1 MMHALFFVLGLV
13 LGSFGNVL
21 ISRLPQGRAIGG
33 RSQCPHCGKVL
44 TARELI
50 PLLSF
55 VMQRGECRRCDG
67 AISLRYPLV
76 ELASGLLF
84 LFALAFATSF
94 LEAFILALALW
105 FLLLIAVI
113 DAEQQR
119 IPDVL
124 NIPFVFLGI
133 LFNAL
138 SGSAD
143 PSGLLLGGGFFAV
156 FWGVSRGRW
165 TGSGDIILGAG
176 IGALLGGFREM
187 LLCLLFAYVAGALV
201 AAFLLLS
208 GRKTR
213 KDRLAFGPFLAL
225 GALLTLFLGDQ
236 AIPVLF
242 SL

>member
-1 MMHALFFVLGLV
+1 MMYALFFVLGLV

-21 ISRLPQGRAIGG
+21 ISRLPQGRTIGG
-33 RSQCPHCGKVL
+33 RSQCPHCGKILEV
-44 TARELI
+44 RELI
-50 PLLSF
+50 PLISY
-55 VMQRGECRRCDG
+55 MIQRGQCRGCGRE
-67 AISLRYPLV
+67 ISQRYPLV

-84 LFALAFATSF
+84 LLALTFAASSVEALILAF
-94 LEAFILALALW
+94 ALW

-138 SGSAD
+138 SGSVD
-143 PSGLLLGGGFFAV
+143 PSGFFLGGGFFAV

-165 TGSGDIILGAG
+165 MGSGDIILGAG
-176 IGALLGGFREM
+176 IGALLGGFKEM

-236 AIPVLF
+236 AIPLLF
-242 SL
+242 PL